1 VTSRAFFATLALLVV
16 AGFLFTLR
24 LYFHAGAGFTQ
35 FIEIA
40 AATHDTEIAAL
51 RSAPHVHA
59 PPPNGYDGQ
68 YYVEMAVDPLLRD
81 PQIDRTMDLPAYR
94 AHRILL
100 PWIAYAV
107 GLGKPA
113 WIVQVFALENVFVWL
128 AFALLLCRW
137 MPPTTA
143 RGFVLWTGCLLSHG
157 MLSSVRYALPD
168 APSTLLIAL
177 AVLAAERDRPL
188 IAAAVIGV
196 ASLAR
201 ETSLLA
207 ASVFLRWL
215 LPDRRRWLLV
225 AACLIVCVL
234 PLALWLDYLRSIYR
248 SDALAG
254 TGNLTTPLVG
264 LWWKLRHVRIDIAAG
279 VPWYET
285 VKSVTCLVG
294 LAAQAAIVVRALIR
308 RTTPSAWTL
317 VAASFLVLGLCT
329 HPVVWQGAPG
339 AYTRVLLPLSIGAN
353 VLLAR
358 QPRASWRAI
367 GLANLSAV
375 AGVLIFAFGY

>member
-1 VTSRAFFATLALLVV
+1 VRSRVVFATLAVLVV
-16 AGFLFTLR
+16 AMFLWTLR
-24 LYFHAGAGFTQ
+24 LYFHQGAGFTQ
-35 FIEIA
+35 FIEMAGDVHGTELA
-40 AATHDTEIAAL
+40 AV
-51 RSAPHVHA
+51 RNAPHVHA

-81 PQIDRTMDLPAYR
+81 PLIDRTMDLPAYR
-94 AHRILL
+94 AHRILM
-100 PWIAYAV
+100 PWVAYAL

-113 WIVQVFALENVFVWL
+113 WILQVFSLENVFVWL

-168 APSTLLIAL
+168 APSTLLIAI
-177 AVLAAERDRPL
+177 AVAAAERERPW

-196 ASLAR
+196 AGLAR
-201 ETSLLA
+201 ETSLIA

-215 LPDRRRWLLV
+215 MPGRRRWLLV
-225 AACLIVCVL
+225 AGCLIVCVV

-248 SDALAG
+248 SDTLAG
-254 TGNLTTPLVG
+254 GGNITTPLAG
-264 LWWKLRHVRIDIAAG
+264 IWWKMRHIRIDIVTH
-279 VPWYET
+279 VPMREI
-285 VKSVTCLVG
+285 VKSVLCFAG
-294 LAAQAAIVVRALIR
+294 LIAQAAIVIHAFARRAV
-308 RTTPSAWTL
+308 PSPWAL
-317 VAASFLVLGLCT
+317 VATSFLIVGLCT

-353 VLLAR
+353 ALLAAR
-358 QPRASWRAI
+358 PRASWWAI
-367 GLANLSAV
+367 ALANLSV
-375 AGVLIFAFGY
+375 VPGVMVFALGY